1 MIKDFDKTDVSDIDF
16 STDEEIGIDFS
27 SVGGMDIRDI
37 KKISDIRAA
46 AILNGKKI
54 YAKNVGA
61 DVSGLLV
68 STGLHKMFENFEDF
82 TVETVK
88 RLV

>member
-1 MIKDFDKTDVSDIDF
+1 MIKDFGKTELSDIDF
-16 STDEEIGIDFS
+16 NSDEEIGLDFS
-27 SVGGMDIRDI
+27 SVGSMDIRDI

-46 AILNGKKI
+46 AVLNGKKL
-54 YAKNVGA
+54 YAKNIKT
-61 DVSGLLV
+61 DISGVLV
-68 STGLHKMFENFEDF
+68 STGLHKMFENFEEF